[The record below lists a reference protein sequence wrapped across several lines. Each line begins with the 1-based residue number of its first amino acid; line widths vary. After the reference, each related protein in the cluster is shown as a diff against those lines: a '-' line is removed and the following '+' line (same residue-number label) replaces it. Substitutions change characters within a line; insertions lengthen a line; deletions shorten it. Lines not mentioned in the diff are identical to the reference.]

1 VAVSRYQSIM
11 AIALYLSD
19 RKSPP
24 PSRAAER
31 SAASRTSQ
39 AQRGD
44 SLRSWS
50 VCLLAAW
57 GLACGAGAAA
67 NSAAAQP
74 VTLGIGVAALNGPWK
89 FRTGDDARWAQ
100 PDFDDSSWDD
110 LDLTP
115 PPGSHDGD
123 VGLSGYVPGWQAR
136 GHKGYTGFA
145 WYRLRVALD
154 APAHERLTLIGPPY
168 VDSAYQLFVNGRL
181 LGGVG
186 DFSGATPAA
195 YGIHKPRLFPLD
207 PATLP
212 AGNHEPVVVALR
224 VWMGAWGG
232 GGAESGGI
240 HIAPS
245 LGTAPGAQARF
256 EQQWFE
262 TFRGYIV
269 DAVEALIFVLLAVM
283 ACMLVPFDRGN
294 PAYRWLAAA
303 LLLLAAARGNQ
314 AVFFWAEIETFHG
327 FELVTVTLLLPVSL
341 AAWTLTWCHWLRLP
355 ELRWMR
361 PAVIAL
367 TGTYLIA
374 QFLRRSWFYGVFPPW
389 LNGTLTFLVMAT
401 RWLFVALL
409 FVILWRAAR
418 RSGRERWL
426 TLLAI
431 VLVSIG
437 LFAPELS
444 TLHVPGIWFPFGT
457 GVSRTEY
464 AYGAFDLV
472 LFALLARRLYGLHP
486 PRPTSGL
493 VAAE

>member
-1 VAVSRYQSIM
+1 M
-11 AIALYLSD
+11 ATALYLSN
-19 RKSPP
+19 RNSPP
-24 PSRAAER
+24 SCGVRDC
-31 SAASRTSQ
+31 AASRP
-39 AQRGD
+39 AKAK
-44 SLRSWS
+44 RSDWPCS
-50 VCLLAAW
+50 GFVGLVAAC

-67 NSAAAQP
+67 ASAPAQS
-74 VTLGIGVAALNGPWK
+74 VTLGSGVTALNGPWK
-89 FRTGDDARWAQ
+89 FQTGDDARWAQ
-100 PDFDDSSWDD
+100 PDFDDSAWDD

-115 PPGSHDGD
+115 PPAAHDGD

-136 GHKGYTGFA
+136 GHKGYFGFA
-145 WYRLRVALD
+145 WYRLRVALE
-154 APAHERLTLIGPPY
+154 ASARERLALIGPPD

-195 YGIHKPRLFPLD
+195 YGIHKPRWFALD

-212 AGNHEPVVVALR
+212 TGNHGPVVVALR

-232 GGAESGGI
+232 GAAESGGI

-245 LGTAPGAQARF
+245 LGTEPGAQARF

-269 DAVEALIFVLLAVM
+269 DAVEALIFVLLAIM

-294 PAYRWLAAA
+294 PAYQWLAAA

-327 FELVTVTLLLPVSL
+327 FELVTVTLLLPLCL

-355 ELRWMR
+355 QLRWMR
-361 PAVIAL
+361 PTVIAL
-367 TGTYLIA
+367 TGVYLAA
-374 QFLRRSWFYGVFPPW
+374 QFLRRSWFYGVFPPG
-389 LNGTLTFLVMAT
+389 LNGTLALLVMAA

-409 FVILWRAAR
+409 CVILWRAAR
-418 RSGRERWL
+418 RPGRERWL

-437 LFAPELS
+437 LFAQELS

-464 AYGAFDLV
+464 AYAAFDLA
-472 LFALLARRLYGLHP
+472 LFALLLRRLYGLQP
-486 PRPTSGL
+486 PMAAPGL
-493 VAAE
+493 VGAG

>member
-1 VAVSRYQSIM
+1 MPVAV
-11 AIALYLSD
+11 YLAN

-24 PSRAAER
+24 PCRAVERAAASRAAQVQR
-31 SAASRTSQ
+31 SASMSRWSAS
-39 AQRGD
+39 
-44 SLRSWS
+44 
-50 VCLLAAW
+50 LLAAW
-57 GLACGAGAAA
+57 GLACGAGVAAD
-67 NSAAAQP
+67 SVPAQP
-74 VTLGIGVAALNGPWK
+74 VTLGTGVAALNGPWK

-115 PPGSHDGD
+115 PPGAHDGD

-154 APAHERLTLIGPPY
+154 APVYEPLALIGPPY
-168 VDSAYQLFVNGRL
+168 VDSAYQLFLNGRL
-181 LGGVG
+181 LGSVG

-207 PATLP
+207 PAMVP
-212 AGNHEPVVVALR
+212 AGNPAAVVVALR

-245 LGTAPGAQARF
+245 FGTAPAAQARF

-269 DAVEALIFVLLAVM
+269 DAVEALVFMLLAIM
-283 ACMLVPFDRGN
+283 ACTLVPLDRGN

-327 FELVTVTLLLPVSL
+327 FELVTVTLLLPLSL

-361 PAVIAL
+361 PTVIAL
-367 TGTYLIA
+367 AGVYLAA
-374 QFLRRSWFYGVFPPW
+374 QFLRRSWFYGVFAPW
-389 LNGTLTFLVMAT
+389 MNGALAFLVMAA

-464 AYGAFDLV
+464 AYAAFDLV
-472 LFALLARRLYGLHP
+472 LFALLLRRLYGLLL
-486 PRPTSGL
+486 PRAAPGL
-493 VAAE
+493 VAAD